1 MLASMKKKLA
11 ERGIVRDENGSI
23 IVFVM
28 VVFSAMF
35 LVGGTAVDLARH
47 ENLRSSLQYNLDR
60 AVLAAASLRQTQD
73 PDIVVQDYMSKITAI
88 EDFTVEVT
96 SSVAINARSVSATA
110 TANLDTWFLSMAGI
124 NKMPITARSASEE
137 RVPNLEISLV
147 LDVLGSMDGTKLTNL
162 KVAAKQFVT
171 TLLTNA
177 DPDTVAISVV
187 PFNHNVSPSDSIF
200 DNLTIAETHSLSNCL
215 DFSDL
220 SFESAAIDPSVS
232 QTQAVFTALY
242 GGFQNFNGG
251 SETCYADTES
261 EILPY
266 SDNVGVQHTK
276 IDGLYADGWTAA
288 HLGMKLGLALLDPN
302 FQSVTT
308 VLADNGTIDEGFA
321 DLPVAYGTAQT
332 KKVIVLMGDGAN
344 TYEFAFGNN
353 YSTGLSNVWEIVEE
367 EPGAFTHL
375 TYYGRTYTGA
385 VYEQYCSWASTTCFY
400 GDPVQ
405 VTNFFIK
412 KQSNGQFYGISD
424 GSWVTAT
431 VFNNLLG
438 AAGVVSTEQLSWPEA
453 WGHMPA
459 QYYDSITG
467 ENAFSDLIDSGRGTT
482 EADTAMTSSCNAAE
496 TAGVIVYTIGYETST
511 TTSDKLRDCAS
522 TASHFYDAS
531 GTQISEVFSAI
542 ATSIQRLKLTQ

>member
-35 LVGGTAVDLARH
+35 LIGGTAVDLARH

-73 PDIVVQDYMSKITAI
+73 PDLVVRDYMSKITAI
-88 EDFTVEVT
+88 EDFTIDVT
-96 SSVAINARSVSATA
+96 STVAINARSVSATA

-124 NKMPITARSASEE
+124 NQMPITARSASEE

-147 LDVLGSMDGTKLTNL
+147 LDVSGSMSGTKLANL

-200 DNLTIAETHSLSNCL
+200 DNLSIAVTHSLSNCL
-215 DFSDL
+215 EFSDL

-242 GGFQNFNGG
+242 GDFQDFDGG
-251 SETCYADTES
+251 SETCYADAES

-266 SDNVGVQHTK
+266 SDHEGNLHTK

-288 HLGMKLGLALLDPN
+288 HLGMKWGLALLDPS

-308 VLADNGTIDEGFA
+308 VLADNGTIDQGFA

-353 YSTGLSNVWEIVEE
+353 YSDGLSNVWEIVEE

-375 TYYGRTYTGA
+375 TYYGRTYTGSG
-385 VYEQYCSWASTTCFY
+385 YEQYCSWASTTCFY
-400 GDPVQ
+400 GDPIQ

-412 KQSNGQFYGISD
+412 KQSNNQFYSVSD
-424 GSWVTAT
+424 SSWVTST
-431 VFNNLLG
+431 DFNTLLT
-438 AAGVVSTEQLSWPEA
+438 AVGVVTTEQLSWPEA

-467 ENAFSDLIDSGRGTT
+467 ENAFSDLINSGRGTT
-482 EADTAMTSSCNAAE
+482 EADTAMTSSCTAAE

-522 TASHFYDAS
+522 TTSHFYDAS